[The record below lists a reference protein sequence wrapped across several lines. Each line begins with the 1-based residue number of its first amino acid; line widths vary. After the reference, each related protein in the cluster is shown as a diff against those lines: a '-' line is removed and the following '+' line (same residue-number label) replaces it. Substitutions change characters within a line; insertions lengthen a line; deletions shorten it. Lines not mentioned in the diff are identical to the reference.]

1 MGNDKL
7 DILAS
12 DDSYV
17 QDPYLRESHNC
28 YSYFLNL
35 KDPSAT
41 ELCKKTYTGNNL
53 CRRSQPGYA
62 AGFPSLQTKDFNCP
76 EIVKRTLADNPEI
89 YETDKEGTCD
99 PAYYKGAIVVAPEHD
114 YHYYRLNDDI
124 VYFNGKEYK
133 NVWTHKP
140 GYKPNTFLDAK
151 GKVITDPNEA
161 SRDYGSLNYKNFCT
175 YTCLPRDPTRKKMRM
190 YNESNNVGPSNTVK
204 ALEGT
209 VKNIVRSKEKMN
221 GGGIKRST
229 GKRKRSTGKRKRR
242 TIKN

>member
-1 MGNDKL
+1 MGDIY
-7 DILAS
+7 ILAS

-41 ELCKKTYTGNNL
+41 ALCKKTYTGNNL

-62 AGFPSLQTKDFNCP
+62 AGYPSLQTKDFNCP

-89 YETDKEGTCD
+89 YETDKEGKCEKE
-99 PAYYKGAIVVAPEHD
+99 YYKGAIVVAPEHD
-114 YHYYRLNDDI
+114 YHYYRLNDDL
-124 VYFNGKEYK
+124 VYYNGKEYK
-133 NVWTHKP
+133 DVWTHKP

-151 GKVITDPNEA
+151 GQVITDPEKA

-190 YNESNNVGPSNTVK
+190 FNESDNSSPLNNTVN

-209 VKNIVRSKEKMN
+209 VKNIVHKRNK
-221 GGGIKRST
+221 GGALK
-229 GKRKRSTGKRKRR
+229 KRKTRKRR
-242 TIKN
+242 NIKLNVKKSNKLY